1 MRVFVNGETKEFAE
15 ALKLQDVLTHLDVPA
30 QRIAVELNKV
40 VVRRQNWETTE
51 VRDDDKIEIVHFVG
65 GG

>member
-15 ALKLQDVLTHLDVPA
+15 ALKLDDLLRRLDMPP
-30 QRIAVELNKV
+30 QRIAVELNRS
-40 VVRRQNWETTE
+40 VVRRKDWTETDIRE
-51 VRDDDKIEIVHFVG
+51 NDKIEIVHFVG